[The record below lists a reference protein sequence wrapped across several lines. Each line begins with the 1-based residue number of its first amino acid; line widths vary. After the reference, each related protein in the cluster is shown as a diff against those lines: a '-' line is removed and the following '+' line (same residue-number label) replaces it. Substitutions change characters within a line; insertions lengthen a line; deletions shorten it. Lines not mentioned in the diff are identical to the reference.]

1 MWETTFDFYTE
12 RVPWLSTLKLA
23 FKVPIWKK
31 KKRCQYVSAP
41 ARGSSEVDAWVS
53 IHAHWGM
60 CGTICV
66 QWNHA
71 PSFPPF
77 LSLTAADVDE
87 CSENRCH
94 PSATCSNTPGSFS
107 CRCQPGY
114 YGDGFQCTPGKV
126 WEASPCNFVSLNSDL
141 WSAGN
146 SLKAALKSVGKISM
160 TLVGR
165 SCWFTLS

>member
-1 MWETTFDFYTE
+1 MQDIFLCE
-12 RVPWLSTLKLA
+12 RPRLTSTLNMSLDS
-23 FKVPIWKK
+23 VPLSLPL
-31 KKRCQYVSAP
+31 RCQYVSAP
-41 ARGSSEVDAWVS
+41 ARGSSEADAWVS

-60 CGTICV
+60 CSTICV

-71 PSFPPF
+71 PSFPPS

-141 WSAGN
+141 RSARN
-146 SLKAALKSVGKISM
+146 SLKAVLKSLGKISM
-160 TLVGR
+160 TLVGGSR
-165 SCWFTLS
+165 WFTLS